1 MYEGITGSLE
11 PSDKSYL
18 QRALA
23 DIKEKTGFSE
33 HDLHFIRT
41 GKPLKINNN
50 GVKGLGA
57 YKTLCYYYF
66 FFFLLFDMQI
76 ININ

>member
-1 MYEGITGSLE
+1 LKKKGITASVE
-11 PSDKSYL
+11 PNDKSYL

-23 DIKEKTGFSE
+23 EIKEKTGLSE

-50 GVKGLGA
+50 GVEGLG
-57 YKTLCYYYF
+57 
-66 FFFLLFDMQI
+66 MR
-76 ININ
+76 